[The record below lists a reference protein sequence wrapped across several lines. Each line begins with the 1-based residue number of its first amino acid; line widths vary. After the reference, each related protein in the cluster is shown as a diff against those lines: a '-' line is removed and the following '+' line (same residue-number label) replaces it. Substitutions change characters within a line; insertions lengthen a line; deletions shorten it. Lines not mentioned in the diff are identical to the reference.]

1 MEASMRL
8 TSMFLPLVAG
18 FAVMMLTATVHGGG
32 KAKEKPKDFKFEG
45 TLTKD
50 DPKDPKRNTPAKI
63 HTVTLKKGQ
72 SYKIDMAGIGFDAY
86 LRLEDN
92 DGKELAEDDDSGGN
106 LDAQIIFNCPKDGE
120 YKIYCTCFATAGG
133 KYVLTVKSAGVFAA
147 SAAHAALLDKAAPDF
162 EGDFA
167 LNGKVTKLS
176 ELKGK
181 VVLLDFW
188 AVQSAGSVKTFPRL
202 REWRKAHKDAGLEI
216 IGVTYFNSEL
226 GHKLGFDAESGK
238 VIDIDNADTAT
249 DKELLKEYATHHKL
263 DHVLLML
270 NKEKAL
276 KTFDDYLVNG
286 LPQVVLID
294 RKGIVRHAYTGDAQ
308 IRGTDVDLELKKLL
322 AEK

>member
-1 MEASMRL
+1 MRRGW
-8 TSMFLPLVAG
+8 MLVLATG
-18 FAVMMLTATVHGGG
+18 IAVMLGASVHGGG

-45 TLTKD
+45 TLDKD
-50 DPKDPKRNTPAKI
+50 DSKDPKRNTPAKV
-63 HTVTLKKGQ
+63 HTVALKKGQ
-72 SYKIDMAGIGFDAY
+72 SYKIDMVGIGFDAY
-86 LRLEDN
+86 LRLED
-92 DGKELAEDDDSGGN
+92 DAGKELAEDDDSGGN
-106 LDAQIIFNCPKDGE
+106 LNAQIIFNCPKDGD

-133 KYVLTVKSAGVFAA
+133 KYVLTVKSAGIFTA
-147 SAAHAALLDKAAPDF
+147 STAHAALLDKPAPDF

-167 LNGKVTKLS
+167 LNGKSIKLS

-216 IGVTYFNSEL
+216 IGVTYFNSDL
-226 GHKLGFDAESGK
+226 GHTLGFDAETGK
-238 VIDIDNADTAT
+238 LKEIDKADTAT
-249 DKELLKEYATHHKL
+249 DKAMLKEFAAYHKL
-263 DHVLLML
+263 DYLLL
-270 NKEKAL
+270 TLYKDKAI

-308 IRGTDVDLELKKLL
+308 IRNTDVEVEIKKLL